1 MALPSTQTERDR
13 LEREIERRE
22 VKRRAL
28 DLALGEFL
36 HEGRRT
42 QDALERVGGRS
53 HALEAKARG
62 LKKNAKLTRRD
73 LEQTDREIE
82 SLQRQLAEISTEIG
96 TEIDHA
102 EDS

>member
-1 MALPSTQTERDR
+1 MANAPSQMERDR

-42 QDALERVGGRS
+42 RDALERVGGHS

-62 LKKNAKLTRRD
+62 LKKNVKMTRQD
-73 LEQTDREIE
+73 LEQTDREIGG
-82 SLQRQLAEISTEIG
+82 LQRRLAETG
-96 TEIDHA
+96 TEIDQP
-102 EDS
+102 

>member
-1 MALPSTQTERDR
+1 MANAPSQTERDR

-28 DLALGEFL
+28 DVALGEFL

-42 QDALERVGGRS
+42 RDALERVGGHS

-62 LKKNAKLTRRD
+62 LKKNVKMTRQD
-73 LEQTDREIE
+73 LERTDREIGG
-82 SLQRQLAEISTEIG
+82 LQRRLAEIG
-96 TEIDHA
+96 TEIDQP
-102 EDS
+102 

>member
-1 MALPSTQTERDR
+1 MANAPTQTEWDR

-22 VKRRAL
+22 VKRRAF

-42 QDALERVGGRS
+42 RDALERVGGHS

-62 LKKNAKLTRRD
+62 LKKNVKMTRQD

-82 SLQRQLAEISTEIG
+82 NLQRQLV
-96 TEIDHA
+96 EIDTETDHSK
-102 EDS
+102 DS

>member
-1 MALPSTQTERDR
+1 MANAPSQMERDR

-28 DLALGEFL
+28 DVALGEFL

-42 QDALERVGGRS
+42 RDALERVGGHS

-62 LKKNAKLTRRD
+62 LKKNVKMTRQD
-73 LEQTDREIE
+73 LERTDREIGG
-82 SLQRQLAEISTEIG
+82 LQRRLAEIG
-96 TEIDHA
+96 TEIDQP
-102 EDS
+102 

>member
-1 MALPSTQTERDR
+1 MERDR

-22 VKRRAL
+22 MKRRAL

-42 QDALERVGGRS
+42 RDALERVGGHS

-62 LKKNAKLTRRD
+62 LKKNVKMTRQD
-73 LEQTDREIE
+73 LERTDREIGG
-82 SLQRQLAEISTEIG
+82 LQRRLAEIG
-96 TEIDHA
+96 TEIDQP
-102 EDS
+102 

>member
-1 MALPSTQTERDR
+1 MANAPSQMERDR

-42 QDALERVGGRS
+42 RDALERVGGHS

-62 LKKNAKLTRRD
+62 LKKNVKMTRQD
-73 LEQTDREIE
+73 LEQTDREIGG
-82 SLQRQLAEISTEIG
+82 LQRRLAEIG
-96 TEIDHA
+96 TEIDQP
-102 EDS
+102 

>member
-1 MALPSTQTERDR
+1 MALPPSQTERDR

-28 DLALGEFL
+28 DVALGEFL

-42 QDALERVGGRS
+42 RDALERVGGHS

-62 LKKNAKLTRRD
+62 LKKNVKMTRQD
-73 LEQTDREIE
+73 LERTDREIE
-82 SLQRQLAEISTEIG
+82 GLQRRLAEIG
-96 TEIDHA
+96 TEIDQP
-102 EDS
+102 

>member
-1 MALPSTQTERDR
+1 MPKTPTQTEWDR

-42 QDALERVGGRS
+42 RDALERVGGHS

-62 LKKNAKLTRRD
+62 LKKNAKMTRQD

-82 SLQRQLAEISTEIG
+82 GLQRRLAEIG
-96 TEIDHA
+96 TEIDQP
-102 EDS
+102 

>member
-1 MALPSTQTERDR
+1 MTESPIETDRER
-13 LEREIERRE
+13 LEREFERLE
-22 VKRRAL
+22 MKRRAL

-42 QDALERVGGRS
+42 RDALERVGGHS

-62 LKKNAKLTRRD
+62 LKKNAKLTRQD
-73 LEQTDREIE
+73 LEKTDREIE
-82 SLQRQLAEISTEIG
+82 SLRQRLAEIG

>member
-1 MALPSTQTERDR
+1 MADMTAQIERDR
-13 LEREIERRE
+13 LEREIERGE

-28 DLALGEFL
+28 DLALSEFL

-42 QDALERVGGRS
+42 RDALERVGGHS

-62 LKKNAKLTRRD
+62 LKKNVKMTRRD

-82 SLQRQLAEISTEIG
+82 GLRRQLAEIGPEF
-96 TEIDHA
+96 DQP
-102 EDS
+102 

>member
-1 MALPSTQTERDR
+1 MANAPSQMERDR
-13 LEREIERRE
+13 LEREIERRA

-42 QDALERVGGRS
+42 RDALERVGGHS

-62 LKKNAKLTRRD
+62 LKKNVKMTRQD

-82 SLQRQLAEISTEIG
+82 GLQRRLAEIG
-96 TEIDHA
+96 TEIDQP
-102 EDS
+102 

>member
-1 MALPSTQTERDR
+1 MALPPSQTERDR

-28 DLALGEFL
+28 DVALGEFL
-36 HEGRRT
+36 HDGRRNR
-42 QDALERVGGRS
+42 DALERVGGHS

-62 LKKNAKLTRRD
+62 LKKNVKLTRRD

-82 SLQRQLAEISTEIG
+82 GLRRRLAEIGPEF
-96 TEIDHA
+96 DQP
-102 EDS
+102 

>member
-1 MALPSTQTERDR
+1 MAKTPTQTEWDR

-42 QDALERVGGRS
+42 RDALERVGGHS

-62 LKKNAKLTRRD
+62 LKKNVKMTRQD

-82 SLQRQLAEISTEIG
+82 GLQRQLAKID
-96 TEIDHA
+96 TEIDHSK
-102 EDS
+102 DS

>member
-1 MALPSTQTERDR
+1 MAYTPAQSERDR
-13 LEREIERRE
+13 LEREIERLE

-28 DLALGEFL
+28 DMALGEFL

-42 QDALERVGGRS
+42 RDALERVGGHS

-62 LKKNAKLTRRD
+62 LAKNAKMTRRD

-82 SLQRQLAEISTEIG
+82 GLQRQLAEIGAEISL
-96 TEIDHA
+96 EN
-102 EDS
+102 DSPEGS